1 MAELD
6 PRFAI
11 HHLDNGL
18 TVLFERM
25 ADAPSAA
32 AGFLVRTGARDETPA
47 IQGVSHFLEHM
58 MFKGTAKRSAFQIN
72 VDFDEMGA
80 EYNAY
85 TGNEETMYFGW
96 VRPAELPRLLELLA
110 DMMRSV
116 MPPDDFETEKK
127 VILEEIAMYEDHLES
142 YTVDQLLTRGFGAH
156 PLGGSVLGSVETV
169 SALTRDQMDEYFQ
182 ARYTPENML
191 LVVCGNFDPDAT
203 LSEIESLCGEW
214 TRANATRQQL
224 RPKLLPGE
232 HVILKDRFQRQTLC
246 LAFDAP
252 PAADKL
258 ADDADIA
265 AAVLGRPD
273 NSRLFWQITQ
283 KGLAQT
289 ARAFYWHFTDAG
301 LFILYAAVDP
311 AQAPDVLARLRDEAE
326 RLQSEGP
333 TEDEIIRVR
342 NGVQTQFALQAE
354 APFDRLLQVAEDMEV
369 FGAPRTPRQRLDEL
383 GRVTP
388 DTVRAF
394 LEAYPLTGPGTLV
407 SVGPRGELE

>member
-11 HHLDNGL
+11 HHLNNGL

-32 AGFLVRTGARDETPA
+32 AGFMVRTGARDETPA

-85 TGNEETMYFGW
+85 TGNEETFYFGW
-96 VRPAELPRLLELLA
+96 VRPAALPRLLELLA

-169 SALTRDQMDEYFQ
+169 SALTRDQMAEYFQ

-203 LSEIESLCGEW
+203 LSEIESLCGERTRERPQSRGRAATGYRRGLYRAVESVCARDRPPESLW
-214 TRANATRQQL
+214 T
-224 RPKLLPGE
+224 PWLL
-232 HVILKDRFQRQTLC
+232 
-246 LAFDAP
+246 
-252 PAADKL
+252 
-258 ADDADIA
+258 
-265 AAVLGRPD
+265 
-273 NSRLFWQITQ
+273 
-283 KGLAQT
+283 T
-289 ARAFYWHFTDAG
+289 A
-301 LFILYAAVDP
+301 
-311 AQAPDVLARLRDEAE
+311 
-326 RLQSEGP
+326 
-333 TEDEIIRVR
+333 
-342 NGVQTQFALQAE
+342 
-354 APFDRLLQVAEDMEV
+354 LL
-369 FGAPRTPRQRLDEL
+369 RTPRRL
-383 GRVTP
+383 
-388 DTVRAF
+388 
-394 LEAYPLTGPGTLV
+394 
-407 SVGPRGELE
+407 SVGGCPLVAPAGEAGTGRSGAAPAGH